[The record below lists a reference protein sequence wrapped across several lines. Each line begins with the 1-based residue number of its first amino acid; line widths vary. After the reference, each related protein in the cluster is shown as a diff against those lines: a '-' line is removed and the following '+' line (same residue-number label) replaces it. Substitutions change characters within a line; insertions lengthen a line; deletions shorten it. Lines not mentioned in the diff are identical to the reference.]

1 MTEVNTASR
10 SRRFQRV
17 WLAGLAIV
25 VAPLLMAGA
34 CGPTA
39 EEQKRNELQAQK
51 STGDTLE
58 KKNLEEKRKR
68 EENPNAVRYLYL
80 YSHGEPQG
88 YYITKGKVSSN
99 GSQRTPEQDN
109 MWTCGGTG
117 GSYGCSAIVVDG
129 AQDDGSYG
137 APEPGIF
144 FFLANGT
151 MISTTLDYVQADAPI
166 VGVNVPLL
174 GGQA

>member
-1 MTEVNTASR
+1 MSEVSVKTRAS
-10 SRRFQRV
+10 RFQRA
-17 WLAGLAIV
+17 WLIGLTLAGG
-25 VAPLLMAGA
+25 LLLTAA
-34 CGPTA
+34 SCGPTP
-39 EEQKRNELQAQK
+39 EETARNQVQSQKAQ
-51 STGDTLE
+51 GDTLE

-80 YSHGEPQG
+80 YSHGVPQG

-109 MWTCGGTG
+109 MWTCR
-117 GSYGCSAIVVDG
+117 SSECAAIVVDG

-151 MISTTLDYVQADAPI
+151 MISTTLDYVQADNPI
-166 VGVNVPLL
+166 VGVNVPLM
-174 GGQA
+174 GGSA